1 MPRILPRSTPE
12 AEGVSPAA
20 LLAFF
25 RALDELDSVHSLMI
39 MRHGRVIAEAW
50 KKPYAPELPHM
61 LFSLSKSFTSSA
73 VGFACAEGKLSLDA
87 RLIDLFP
94 DKLPEHLD
102 EKFERMRI
110 RHLLAMDSGHNHCTM
125 DDMAPAADW
134 EKAFFA
140 AAPAFEPGTHFC
152 YNSGATY
159 MLASA
164 VVRATGMGLRD
175 YLRPRLFDPLGIA
188 YHDWELSPAGIEVGG
203 WGFNLTTEEIASF
216 AQCLLDHGMRDGK
229 QILPPDYLD
238 QAVSVQ
244 SDNSSN
250 DQPDWKVGYGFQFW
264 RCRHNAFRGD
274 GAFGQYCLVLP
285 EQDAVLAINSGLG
298 DMQQVLNEVWTNLL
312 PGIRSS
318 ALPADASAQA
328 RLAGKLSKLA
338 LRTVAGAR
346 SSEAAQQILGK
357 TFTFDD
363 NEKGLQA
370 LTLSSDAK
378 GFSLAI
384 RNAHGEQRLDCGMD
398 QWTPG
403 QLTFEKNLTT
413 PIDTTNGKQPVAASG
428 AWLAPDLYQAVVYFR
443 ETPYRLT
450 LTLRFKDD
458 RLYLDLDYNV
468 MFGPKKK
475 WSLIGRP

>member
-1 MPRILPRSTPE
+1 
-12 AEGVSPAA
+12 
-20 LLAFF
+20 
-25 RALDELDSVHSLMI
+25 
-39 MRHGRVIAEAW
+39 
-50 KKPYAPELPHM
+50 M
-61 LFSLSKSFTSSA
+61 LFSLSKSFTSCA

-94 DKLPEHLD
+94 DKLPEYLD

-159 MLASA
+159 LLASA

-216 AQCLLDHGMRDGK
+216 AQCLLDHGMRNRK
-229 QILPPDYLD
+229 QIIPPDYLD

-250 DQPDWKVGYGFQFW
+250 DQPDWKLGYGFQFW

-274 GAFGQYCLVLP
+274 GAFGQY
-285 EQDAVLAINSGLG
+285 AIAMPDQEMAIAITSGLRN
-298 DMQQVLNEVWTNLL
+298 MQSVLDRVWEILL
-312 PGIRSS
+312 PAAGKS
-318 ALPADASAQA
+318 AAPDPAATEAFRNEAAAWSLPVLGSEGKCLPLQCYALAKNEPGFATLALASFDDRVELTLDGETLVAGLGRRVDNRLCWRGPMRRMAASA
-328 RLAGKLSKLA
+328 RWN
-338 LRTVAGAR
+338 
-346 SSEAAQQILGK
+346 SESEL
-357 TFTFDD
+357 
-363 NEKGLQA
+363 EL
-370 LTLSSDAK
+370 LVS
-378 GFSLAI
+378 
-384 RNAHGEQRLDCGMD
+384 CC
-398 QWTPG
+398 
-403 QLTFEKNLTT
+403 
-413 PIDTTNGKQPVAASG
+413 
-428 AWLAPDLYQAVVYFR
+428 
-443 ETPYRLT
+443 ETPFQWNIRVRVDDESVT
-450 LTLRFKDD
+450 LVRGE
-458 RLYLDLDYNV
+458 NV
-468 MFGPKKK
+468 SFRTREWPELSGV
-475 WSLIGRP
+475 RAN

>member
-25 RALDELDSVHSLMI
+25 RALDELDSVHSLMV

-61 LFSLSKSFTSSA
+61 LFSLSKSFTSCA

-94 DKLPEHLD
+94 DKLPEHFD

-134 EKAFFA
+134 EKGFFA
-140 AAPAFEPGTHFC
+140 TAPAFEPGTHFC

-164 VVRATGMGLRD
+164 VVRATGTGLRD
-175 YLRPRLFDPLGIA
+175 YLRPRLFDPLAIA
-188 YHDWELSPAGIEVGG
+188 YRDWELSPAGIEVGG
-203 WGFNLTTEEIASF
+203 WGFYLTTEEIASF

-229 QILPPDYLD
+229 QVIPPGYLD
-238 QAVSVQ
+238 QAISVQ
-244 SDNSSN
+244 SDNSAN

-274 GAFGQYCLVLP
+274 GAFGQYAIAMP
-285 EQDAVLAINSGLG
+285 EQD
-298 DMQQVLNEVWTNLL
+298 M
-312 PGIRSS
+312 
-318 ALPADASAQA
+318 
-328 RLAGKLSKLA
+328 
-338 LRTVAGAR
+338 
-346 SSEAAQQILGK
+346 
-357 TFTFDD
+357 
-363 NEKGLQA
+363 
-370 LTLSSDAK
+370 
-378 GFSLAI
+378 SLAI
-384 RNAHGEQRLDCGMD
+384 TSGLRNMQSVLDRVWEVLLPAAGKSAVPDPAATEAFRKAAAEWSLPVLGSAGKRLPLRRYALAANEPGFATLALASFDDRVELTLDGETLVAGLGRRIDNRLCWRGPSRRMAASARWNSANELELLVSCCETPF
-398 QWTPG
+398 QWTIRV
-403 QLTFEKNLTT
+403 K
-413 PIDTTNGKQPVAASG
+413 A
-428 AWLAPDLYQAVVYFR
+428 
-443 ETPYRLT
+443 
-450 LTLRFKDD
+450 DD
-458 RLYLDLDYNV
+458 RGVKLVREENV
-468 MFGPKKK
+468 SFRTREWPELTGVCAN
-475 WSLIGRP
+475 

>member
-25 RALDELDSVHSLMI
+25 RALDELDSVHSLMV

-61 LFSLSKSFTSSA
+61 LFSLSKSFTSCA

-94 DKLPEHLD
+94 DKLPEHFD
-102 EKFERMRI
+102 AKFGRMRI
-110 RHLLAMDSGHNHCTM
+110 RHLLAMDSGHDHCTM

-140 AAPAFEPGTHFC
+140 AAPAYEPGTHFC

-175 YLRPRLFDPLGIA
+175 YLRPRLFNPLGIA
-188 YHDWELSPAGIEVGG
+188 SHDWELSPAGIEVGG

-229 QILPPDYLD
+229 QVIPPGYLD
-238 QAVSVQ
+238 QAISVQ
-244 SDNSSN
+244 SDNSAN

-274 GAFGQYCLVLP
+274 GAFGQYAIAMP
-285 EQDAVLAINSGLG
+285 DQDMAIAITSGLRN
-298 DMQQVLNEVWTNLL
+298 MQSVLDRVWAILL
-312 PGIRSS
+312 PAAGTHAAPDPAATEAFRKEAAAWSLPVLGSEGKTIPLRRYALAENEPGFATLALASF
-318 ALPADASAQA
+318 ADRVELTLDGETLPAGFGRRLETRLCWRGPERRMAASARWNSA
-328 RLAGKLSKLA
+328 
-338 LRTVAGAR
+338 
-346 SSEAAQQILGK
+346 
-357 TFTFDD
+357 
-363 NEKGLQA
+363 NELE
-370 LTLSSDAK
+370 LLVSCCETP
-378 GFSLAI
+378 F
-384 RNAHGEQRLDCGMD
+384 
-398 QWTPG
+398 QWTIRV
-403 QLTFEKNLTT
+403 E
-413 PIDTTNGKQPVAASG
+413 A
-428 AWLAPDLYQAVVYFR
+428 
-443 ETPYRLT
+443 
-450 LTLRFKDD
+450 DD
-458 RLYLDLDYNV
+458 RGVKLVREENV
-468 MFGPKKK
+468 SFRTREWPELTGV
-475 WSLIGRP
+475 RAE

>member
-39 MRHGRVIAEAW
+39 MRHGHVIAEAW

-140 AAPAFEPGTHFC
+140 AAPAYEPGTHFC

-244 SDNSSN
+244 SDNSMN

-274 GAFGQYCLVLP
+274 GAFGQY
-285 EQDAVLAINSGLG
+285 AIVMPDQEMAIAISSGLRN
-298 DMQQVLNEVWTNLL
+298 MQSVLDRVWEILL
-312 PGIRSS
+312 PAAGES
-318 ALPADASAQA
+318 AAPDPAATEAFRKEAAAWSLPVLGSEGKCLPFRRYALAKNEPGFATLALASFEDRIELTLDGETLVAGFGRRIDNRLCWRGPERRMAASA
-328 RLAGKLSKLA
+328 RWD
-338 LRTVAGAR
+338 
-346 SSEAAQQILGK
+346 SESEL
-357 TFTFDD
+357 
-363 NEKGLQA
+363 EL
-370 LTLSSDAK
+370 LVS
-378 GFSLAI
+378 
-384 RNAHGEQRLDCGMD
+384 CC
-398 QWTPG
+398 
-403 QLTFEKNLTT
+403 
-413 PIDTTNGKQPVAASG
+413 
-428 AWLAPDLYQAVVYFR
+428 
-443 ETPYRLT
+443 ETPFQWSIRVRVDGECVTLVREENVSFRTREWPELT
-450 LTLRFKDD
+450 GVRV
-458 RLYLDLDYNV
+458 N
-468 MFGPKKK
+468 
-475 WSLIGRP
+475 

>member
-1 MPRILPRSTPE
+1 MPRILPRSMPE

-25 RALDELDSVHSLMI
+25 RALDELDSVHSFMV

-94 DKLPEHLD
+94 DKLPERFD

-110 RHLLAMDSGHNHCTM
+110 RHLLAMDSGHDHCTM

-140 AAPAFEPGTHFC
+140 TVPAYEPGTHFC

-164 VVRATGMGLRD
+164 VVRTTGMGLRD
-175 YLRPRLFDPLGIA
+175 YLRPRLFEPLGIA
-188 YHDWELSPAGIEVGG
+188 RHDWELSPAGIEVGG
-203 WGFNLTTEEIASF
+203 WGFYLTTEEIASF
-216 AQCLLDHGMRDGK
+216 AQCLLDHGMRNGK
-229 QILPPDYLD
+229 RIIPPDYLD
-238 QAVSVQ
+238 QAISVQ

-274 GAFGQYCLVLP
+274 GAFGQYAIVMP
-285 EQDAVLAINSGLG
+285 EQDMAIAITSGLHN
-298 DMQQVLNEVWTNLL
+298 MQSVLDRVWEVLL
-312 PGIRSS
+312 PAAGKS
-318 ALPADASAQA
+318 AAPDPAATEAFRKEAAAWSLPVLGSEGNPFPLRRYALAENATGFATLALASFDDRVELTLDGETLVAGLGHRLDNHLCWRGPKRRMAASARWNSA
-328 RLAGKLSKLA
+328 
-338 LRTVAGAR
+338 
-346 SSEAAQQILGK
+346 
-357 TFTFDD
+357 
-363 NEKGLQA
+363 NELE
-370 LTLSSDAK
+370 LLVS
-378 GFSLAI
+378 
-384 RNAHGEQRLDCGMD
+384 CC
-398 QWTPG
+398 
-403 QLTFEKNLTT
+403 
-413 PIDTTNGKQPVAASG
+413 
-428 AWLAPDLYQAVVYFR
+428 
-443 ETPYRLT
+443 ETPYQWVIRISADDKSMKLVREENVSFRTREWPELT
-450 LTLRFKDD
+450 GVRA
-458 RLYLDLDYNV
+458 N
-468 MFGPKKK
+468 
-475 WSLIGRP
+475 

>member
-12 AEGVSPAA
+12 AEGLSPAA

-25 RALDELDSVHSLMI
+25 RALDELDSVHSLMV

-61 LFSLSKSFTSSA
+61 LFSLSKSFTSCA

-94 DKLPEHLD
+94 DKLPEQPD
-102 EKFERMRI
+102 GKFKRMRI

-125 DDMAPAADW
+125 DDMALVADW

-140 AAPAFEPGTHFC
+140 AAPAYEPGTHFC

-175 YLRPRLFDPLGIA
+175 YLRPRLFNPLGIA
-188 YHDWELSPAGIEVGG
+188 YRDWELSPAGIEVGG

-229 QILPPDYLD
+229 QVIPPGYLD

-250 DQPDWKVGYGFQFW
+250 DQPDWKLGYGFQFW

-274 GAFGQYCLVLP
+274 GAFGQYAIAMP
-285 EQDAVLAINSGLG
+285 EQDMAVAITSGLRN
-298 DMQQVLNEVWTNLL
+298 MQSVLDRVWEILL
-312 PGIRSS
+312 PAAGPS
-318 ALPADASAQA
+318 AAPDPAATEAFRKEAAAWSLPVLGSEGKTIPLRRYALAENEPGFATLALASFADRVELTLDGETLLAGFGRQLDNRLCWRGPERRMAASARWNSA
-328 RLAGKLSKLA
+328 
-338 LRTVAGAR
+338 
-346 SSEAAQQILGK
+346 
-357 TFTFDD
+357 
-363 NEKGLQA
+363 NELE
-370 LTLSSDAK
+370 LLVS
-378 GFSLAI
+378 
-384 RNAHGEQRLDCGMD
+384 CC
-398 QWTPG
+398 
-403 QLTFEKNLTT
+403 
-413 PIDTTNGKQPVAASG
+413 
-428 AWLAPDLYQAVVYFR
+428 
-443 ETPYRLT
+443 ETPFQWSFRVHI
-450 LTLRFKDD
+450 DD
-458 RLYLDLDYNV
+458 RNV
-468 MFGPKKK
+468 KLVREENVSFRTREWPELTGV
-475 WSLIGRP
+475 RVE